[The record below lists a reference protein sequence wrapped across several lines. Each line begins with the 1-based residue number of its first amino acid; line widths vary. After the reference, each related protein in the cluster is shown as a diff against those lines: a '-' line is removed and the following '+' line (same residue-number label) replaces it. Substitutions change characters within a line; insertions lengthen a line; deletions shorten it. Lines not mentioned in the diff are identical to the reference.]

1 MSPRPAARR
10 IKVPKEPYVAIAS
23 RPSDSGVLLG
33 SLDGGKPIRVSSIE
47 TGYEV
52 LYSSTG
58 HLLFVRNGGL
68 SAQAFDPS
76 TARLSGEPVRL
87 APSLGLGGDRYLG
100 YASFSVSGN
109 VLVLGASGWD
119 NLELTW
125 FDRTGKEIGHM
136 GAHKTFRDAVLSPD
150 GRRAVAFL
158 REPDES
164 GDLWLLDVSRDVASR
179 FTFQR
184 RANMLNPIWS
194 PDGSRIMFASP
205 NSEGDFQLYERS
217 SDGSGS
223 DAPVVT
229 TSKSAVPTDWSA
241 DGRFVAFE
249 DRDAKTGKRDLWL
262 LPISGDRKAVP
273 YLQTPFDKFQAQFSP
288 DGQWMAYCSDESGRW
303 EIYLQPIPATG
314 GKVLVSSSGGT
325 QPRWRRDGKELF
337 YLSTDLKIMSVAVK
351 LGRVPEL
358 SAPKALFS
366 ARIVQNALG
375 TDEFVVTPD
384 GQRFLATAAT
394 SANASQPLN
403 VALNWQEELAKK

>member
-1 MSPRPAARR
+1 M
-10 IKVPKEPYVAIAS
+10 
-23 RPSDSGVLLG
+23 
-33 SLDGGKPIRVSSIE
+33 
-47 TGYEV
+47 
-52 LYSSTG
+52 
-58 HLLFVRNGGL
+58 RNGGL

-150 GRRAVAFL
+150 GRRVVAFL

-164 GDLWLLDVSRDVASR
+164 GDLWLLDVARDVASR

-194 PDGSRIMFASP
+194 PDGSRIVFASP

-223 DAPVVT
+223 AP
-229 TSKSAVPTDWSA
+229 
-241 DGRFVAFE
+241 
-249 DRDAKTGKRDLWL
+249 RDVEGVCPSQERRDSVLLGTGL
-262 LPISGDRKAVP
+262 GDRFRETEA
-273 YLQTPFDKFQAQFSP
+273 S
-288 DGQWMAYCSDESGRW
+288 
-303 EIYLQPIPATG
+303 ATG
-314 GKVLVSSSGGT
+314 RPSKKKDHLLAFS
-325 QPRWRRDGKELF
+325 E
-337 YLSTDLKIMSVAVK
+337 
-351 LGRVPEL
+351 
-358 SAPKALFS
+358 AL
-366 ARIVQNALG
+366 
-375 TDEFVVTPD
+375 
-384 GQRFLATAAT
+384 
-394 SANASQPLN
+394 
-403 VALNWQEELAKK
+403 